1 MPIQMNWNDPYGG
14 QYYDRG
20 DGQFGSMVGANGK
33 QAGAQYGQGYVGS
46 GTHWESNPQLQAE
59 YNQAKQAAQADN
71 QLMSRVGPAIAQTD
85 QANTMQARGNQE
97 QALGMMR
104 NAAMGNGPSV
114 AQAQT
119 YGNMGGGIA
128 AMNAASQGRGANVAG
143 QMGTGS
149 QNMSGMAM
157 QGANARS
164 QEQAGLMGQYG
175 KAAAG
180 LNASDI
186 GQYGMDLEQMNR
198 ARGLANQ
205 QAMLNANTAFGQNQM
220 DMNQN
225 LAKQAYLQGSNQ
237 LNQQAKNQ
245 ATQQMFSGI
254 GTGLGLMA
262 TTAALAA

>member
-1 MPIQMNWNDPYGG
+1 MPVQVNWSDPYAGYNGPQSGWGHQGYGG
-14 QYYDRG
+14 VDAKG
-20 DGQFGSMVGANGK
+20 HPTANGSGAYLQQEQQ
-33 QAGAQYGQGYVGS
+33 QAQNA
-46 GTHWESNPQLQAE
+46 
-59 YNQAKQAAQADN
+59 AKQDN
-71 QLMSRVGPAIAQTD
+71 QLMSRIGPAISQTD
-85 QANTMQARGNQE
+85 QGNQMQSRAAQE

-104 NAAMGNGPSV
+104 NAAQGNGPSV

-128 AMNAASQGRGANVAG
+128 AMNAAAQGRGANVGG
-143 QMGTGS
+143 QIASGAQG
-149 QNMSGMAM
+149 MSTMSN
-157 QGANARS
+157 QGAMGRS
-164 QEQAGLMGQYG
+164 QEQNGLMNQYG

-186 GQYGMDLEQMNR
+186 GQYGMDLEQLNR

-205 QAMLNANTAFGQNQM
+205 QAMLNANTTFGQNNL

-225 LAKQAYLQGSNQ
+225 LAKQAYLQQSGQ
-237 LNQQAKNQ
+237 LQRAAQNQ
-245 ATQQMFSGI
+245 ATNQLIGGI